1 MMGLRLK
8 SGINLDEFDLRFK
21 EDFAKLYEKE
31 IEKNIRLGLIEN
43 KENKIYLTEKGKDLS
58 NQVELD
64 FFR

>member
-1 MMGLRLK
+1 MGLRLR